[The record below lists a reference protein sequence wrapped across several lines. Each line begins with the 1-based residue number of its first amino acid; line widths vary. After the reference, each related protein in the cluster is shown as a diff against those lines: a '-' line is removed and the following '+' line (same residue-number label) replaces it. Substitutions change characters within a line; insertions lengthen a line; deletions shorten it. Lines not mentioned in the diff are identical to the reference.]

1 MRPHLLFCRENTFQ
15 IQNPLFLRLPDRG
28 RQKIHRQLN
37 LRRSVGINTV
47 PLLPHFLVELIQQHN
62 YITISKKRQEG
73 ENEKNGKFFF
83 IKRNWMTVSVTPAAI
98 LRSGIPEKSPCNEI
112 LTLKIR

>member
-1 MRPHLLFCRENTFQ
+1 MRPYLLFCRENTFQ
-15 IQNPLFLRLPDRG
+15 IPNPLFLRLPDRG

-62 YITISKKRQEG
+62 YITISKKDKRG
-73 ENEKNGKFFF
+73 KTKKMENSF
-83 IKRNWMTVSVTPAAI
+83 
-98 LRSGIPEKSPCNEI
+98 L
-112 LTLKIR
+112 